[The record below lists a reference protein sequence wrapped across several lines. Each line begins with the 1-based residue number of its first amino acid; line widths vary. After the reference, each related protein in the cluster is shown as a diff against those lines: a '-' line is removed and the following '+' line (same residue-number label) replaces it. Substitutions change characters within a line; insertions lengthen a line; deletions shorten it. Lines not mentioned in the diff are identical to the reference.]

1 MFPYCFIPVYDTPAQ
16 FSKADSW
23 RESWI
28 PLLINQYMFANAMDQ
43 CQITES
49 LKKTEHNEFND
60 LCSLPMLV
68 R

>member
-1 MFPYCFIPVYDTPAQ
+1 
-16 FSKADSW
+16 
-23 RESWI
+23 
-28 PLLINQYMFANAMDQ
+28 MFANAMDQ

-49 LKKTEHNEFND
+49 LKETEHNEFND